1 MKFRFMLIKAFR
13 PDRIL
18 SATKKFVFTLLG
30 EDILRESEKVLDFK
44 TIIETEVKKFFL
56 IKITFYLYQCIR
68 SHIYF
73 HHGS

>member
-1 MKFRFMLIKAFR
+1 MKFRFMLIKALR

-44 TIIETEVKKFFL
+44 TIIETEVNK
-56 IKITFYLYQCIR
+56 
-68 SHIYF
+68 
-73 HHGS
+73 